1 MKVLDRYL
9 GRVVI
14 LASLLALLVLLAVD
28 LFFGFINEIQD
39 IGRGSYGLGDVLIY
53 LGLSVPGRI
62 HELFPMAALL
72 GTLLGLGNLAAG
84 HELVAIRAAGVSV
97 GRILLGVMKAGL
109 VLLVLAGGIGEWIAP
124 AADRMAQQQRGQA
137 QSQRITHFSP
147 YGFWARDGNLFIR
160 IREVHPDGRLGSL
173 EVFQLGED
181 GRLASA
187 YRARTAEHADGRW
200 HLQGVAGGR
209 IGEGRLQLV
218 QESRLQL
225 ETLLDP
231 ALLNVVMIEPGS
243 LSARDLY
250 RYVEYRRQNA
260 LETARY
266 ELALWQRLV
275 APFTSLVMLFLAV
288 PFVFG
293 PLRDR
298 GAGQRLLV
306 GVLVGLGY
314 YLLSQTLS
322 HSGQVY
328 GLPPLLS
335 VLAPPLLFLVWGAIQ
350 LRRVGG

>member
-14 LASLLALLVLLAVD
+14 LGSLLALLVLLAID

-39 IGRGSYGLGDVLIY
+39 IGRGNYGLRDVLIY

-62 HELFPMAALL
+62 HELFPMAALI
-72 GTLLGLGNLAAG
+72 GTLLGLGGLASG

-97 GRILLGVMKAGL
+97 GRIVLAVLKAGL
-109 VLLVLAGGIGEWIAP
+109 VLLVLAGGIGEWVAP
-124 AADRMAQQQRGQA
+124 AAEQMAQQQRSLA
-137 QSQRITHFSP
+137 QSQRITHYSP
-147 YGFWARDGNLFIR
+147 YGFWARDGNHFIR
-160 IREVHPDGRLGSL
+160 IREVRSDGRLGRI
-173 EVFQLGED
+173 EVFELGEQ
-181 GRLASA
+181 GQLVAA
-187 YRARTAEHADGRW
+187 HRAEEAVYADGHW
-200 HLQGVAGGR
+200 QLQGVSGGA
-209 IGEGRLQLV
+209 IGDRRLSLV
-218 QESRLQL
+218 QDSRLEL

-231 ALLNVVMIEPGS
+231 ALLNVVLIEPAS
-243 LSARDLY
+243 LSASDLY
-250 RYVEYRRQNA
+250 RYIEYRRRNA

-298 GAGQRLLV
+298 GGGQRLLI

-322 HSGQVY
+322 HAGQVY
-328 GLPPLLS
+328 GLPPSLS
-335 VLAPPLLFLVWGAIQ
+335 ALTPPLLFLGWGLVQ
-350 LRRVGG
+350 LRRVS